1 MHTHAHTYIPHAHM
15 HAHIHA
21 NSTHT
26 HSQHKHTHKL
36 THIHTHTY
44 THTHNTHT
52 HTHAEV
58 QKENKDLRAAIGGGE
73 VADRIMFLE
82 RALAEERL
90 LSSDLRKKLKTKRE
104 SLHGRLSV
112 VASEVCG

>member
-1 MHTHAHTYIPHAHM
+1 MGTGSGSEWRRGTGNVVHAHTHV
-15 HAHIHA
+15 
-21 NSTHT
+21 
-26 HSQHKHTHKL
+26 
-36 THIHTHTY
+36 HTY
-44 THTHNTHT
+44 TPTHT
-52 HTHAEV
+52 EV
-58 QKENKDLRAAIGGGE
+58 QKENKDLRAAIGSGE